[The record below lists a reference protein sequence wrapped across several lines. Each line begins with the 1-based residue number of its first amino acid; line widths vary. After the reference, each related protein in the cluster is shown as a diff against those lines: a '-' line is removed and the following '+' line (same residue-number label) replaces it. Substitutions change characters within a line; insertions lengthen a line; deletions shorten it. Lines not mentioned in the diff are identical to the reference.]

1 MFVCFP
7 AFWKL
12 RHHIFIQA
20 RGASMCTLTAK
31 AACFCWA
38 ITPVPTLNCT
48 SSYTSPGSSAKLNSL
63 KCVCCFYCAPQ
74 TARSHTIQ
82 IFLPGSIFFLVLVP
96 AIPCQCA
103 TPREDSSSSSWPPKT
118 PPSPSFRCVL
128 QPSALF
134 STPLSL
140 FLSLVEAYFMLRYFI
155 DYTGFARP
163 VQDKARSSNMS
174 VGVWRK

>member
-82 IFLPGSIFFLVLVP
+82 IFLPGSIFF
-96 AIPCQCA
+96 
-103 TPREDSSSSSWPPKT
+103 
-118 PPSPSFRCVL
+118 PSPGPGYPLPVCNLARGQQLLFVTPKDATVSVL
-128 QPSALF
+128 PMCT
-134 STPLSL
+134 ST
-140 FLSLVEAYFMLRYFI
+140 
-155 DYTGFARP
+155 
-163 VQDKARSSNMS
+163 
-174 VGVWRK
+174 